1 MSAESSS
8 PWWRRT
14 TGAARIEWG
23 EIGVVGR
30 VAFGGVLLSLAVAVG
45 LGIWI
50 PRLVRQHLLEARAEL
65 ITNIGDEIA
74 ARGLVPVGPP
84 TSPSFERLKEEIE
97 LSLLGGEIT
106 RVKLWTVDGIVAY
119 SDEPRLVGLQF
130 DLTSAAESAVR
141 GTPKFAFSDHSE
153 PAHAFEGPTGEVI
166 EFFVPVHGIDGVTVG
181 VLEVEQQTD
190 TLNASLGDVRR
201 NVWLAIG
208 TGVGLLGIFMVALA
222 VSSAQVLDRRRQQAE
237 NLLGS
242 LFHAQEDERRRT
254 VGALHDDVGQPLFR
268 LLYGLEGSRAAL
280 PPDHPAQLEL
290 ERLSDL
296 TRDIDRTLRTEL
308 RTLHRGVDEDLGL
321 ASSIEQI
328 VDTAMAETDLVVDLD
343 VGDVDASALGQAAKI
358 ALVHAVQEAV
368 INVRKHANATHVAVE
383 LRSTPQDV
391 VVSISD
397 DGTGVRASEG
407 LGLVTSRE
415 RLEALGGRL
424 KVTSTRGRGTE
435 FLAMVPISG
444 GSR

>member
-1 MSAESSS
+1 
-8 PWWRRT
+8 
-14 TGAARIEWG
+14 
-23 EIGVVGR
+23 
-30 VAFGGVLLSLAVAVG
+30 
-45 LGIWI
+45 
-50 PRLVRQHLLEARAEL
+50 
-65 ITNIGDEIA
+65 
-74 ARGLVPVGPP
+74 
-84 TSPSFERLKEEIE
+84 
-97 LSLLGGEIT
+97 
-106 RVKLWTVDGIVAY
+106 
-119 SDEPRLVGLQF
+119 
-130 DLTSAAESAVR
+130 
-141 GTPKFAFSDHSE
+141 
-153 PAHAFEGPTGEVI
+153 
-166 EFFVPVHGIDGVTVG
+166 
-181 VLEVEQQTD
+181 
-190 TLNASLGDVRR
+190 
-201 NVWLAIG
+201 
-208 TGVGLLGIFMVALA
+208 
-222 VSSAQVLDRRRQQAE
+222 VLDRRRQQAE

-391 VVSISD
+391 VVSIRD

-424 KVTSTRGRGTE
+424 KVTSTRGRGTV
-435 FLAMVPISG
+435 FQAMVPISG
-444 GSR
+444 GSQ